1 MENETFSPFFLS
13 FRFEISS
20 TLCSRNIFNASLSFM
35 LFIFQKK
42 PKRLLTSLLSV
53 SWFYGLIS
61 RKEYKKRLV
70 QNELD
75 THNEMQIGRSQADG
89 GLFNIFQY

>member
-1 MENETFSPFFLS
+1 MENETFSLFSLS

-35 LFIFQKK
+35 LSIFQKT
-42 PKRLLTSLLSV
+42 KRLLTSLLSV
-53 SWFYGLIS
+53 SWLYGLIS

-75 THNEMQIGRSQADG
+75 THNEMQIGRSQAGG